1 MKKPKK
7 AKRMLKKNMRKKVP
21 HTNHVLIDKLKK
33 KIDKIKHHL
42 KKVHA
47 DVKSMVRLK
56 QIEYHLN
63 SILKRKKKK

>member
-1 MKKPKK
+1 MKKSKGK
-7 AKRMLKKNMRKKVP
+7 KKVAAKKG
-21 HTNHVLIDKLKK
+21 NVLVAKLKK

-47 DVKSMVRLK
+47 DAKSMIRLK

-63 SILKRKKKK
+63 SILKRKK